1 MARTAATPTPVPM
14 AWQRGWIAW
23 TGWWI
28 SRARGAVRTRGER
41 RRRARARARMRRRQ
55 RTCRS
60 GRGVHRR
67 GRVTNGA
74 SRGLTLFV
82 TWRVPTENR
91 DEAGVLFPT
100 TTLAAKSSKKFLEV
114 FFFDKISCGI
124 SFTDHLKVGIVD
136 ACTAR
141 VVARA
146 SRASL
151 CVPRPRYEIRE
162 KRVVVR
168 FRRSHISRDFLQ
180 LGRVVVG

>member
-41 RRRARARARMRRRQ
+41 RRRARARAQMRRRQ

-91 DEAGVLFPT
+91 DEAGVLFPS
-100 TTLAAKSSKKFLEV
+100 TTLAAKSSKNKSEGP
-114 FFFDKISCGI
+114 KIVRCRWCPSASHSSRRCSGRGCRNDWNGEYG
-124 SFTDHLKVGIVD
+124 S
-136 ACTAR
+136 R
-141 VVARA
+141 VYQIGRLVS
-146 SRASL
+146 SRSSSVMALALAYLAAAAKDSTYPCL
-151 CVPRPRYEIRE
+151 AA
-162 KRVVVR
+162 
-168 FRRSHISRDFLQ
+168 
-180 LGRVVVG
+180 

>member
-1 MARTAATPTPVPM
+1 
-14 AWQRGWIAW
+14 
-23 TGWWI
+23 
-28 SRARGAVRTRGER
+28 
-41 RRRARARARMRRRQ
+41 
-55 RTCRS
+55 
-60 GRGVHRR
+60 
-67 GRVTNGA
+67 
-74 SRGLTLFV
+74 V

-100 TTLAAKSSKKFLEV
+100 TTLAAKSSKHFLEV
-114 FFFDKISCGI
+114 FFTGDKISCGI
-124 SFTDHLKVGIVD
+124 SFTDHLKGGIVD

-151 CVPRPRYEIRE
+151 CVPRPRSEIRE

-180 LGRVVVG
+180 LGRVVGG

>member
-41 RRRARARARMRRRQ
+41 RQRARARARMRRRQ

-67 GRVTNGA
+67 GRVANGV

-100 TTLAAKSSKKFLEV
+100 TTVEAKASKNMLTHNAQLVRRTFAARSARRRNARLNGV
-114 FFFDKISCGI
+114 R
-124 SFTDHLKVGIVD
+124 FTMF
-136 ACTAR
+136 
-141 VVARA
+141 
-146 SRASL
+146 SRASP
-151 CVPRPRYEIRE
+151 PRAT
-162 KRVVVR
+162 
-168 FRRSHISRDFLQ
+168 SRDDAQTQRASFVAIAAL
-180 LGRVVVG
+180 